1 MITYISTIA
10 MPLIIFIIIFTGL
23 NEKKKTFDLFLKGA
37 KEGIEITLKI
47 FPTLVGLFFA
57 IGMLK
62 NSGTIDII
70 ANILKPILVKFNIPS
85 EILPLAILRPISGS
99 GSIAIATEIM
109 KTYGVDTLI
118 GLTASVI
125 MGATE
130 TTIYTIAVYTSSVK
144 IKNTRF
150 VLWAALTADVVRND
164 YGRSGMSNFVVKFFL
179 TFLGK
184 RCKI

>member
-10 MPLIIFIIIFTGL
+10 MPLIIFIIIFTAL

-47 FPTLVGLFFA
+47 FPTLVGLFLA

-70 ANILKPILVKFNIPS
+70 INFLKPILIKFNVPS

-109 KTYGVDTLI
+109 KNYGTDTLI
-118 GLTASVI
+118 GLIASVI

-130 TTIYTIAVYTSSVK
+130 TTIYTIAVYTSSIK

-150 VLWAALTADVVRND
+150 VLWAALIADTVGMITAVVICRIL
-164 YGRSGMSNFVVKFFL
+164 S
-179 TFLGK
+179 
-184 RCKI
+184 

>member
-1 MITYISTIA
+1 MINYLSIIA
-10 MPLIIFIIIFTGL
+10 MPLIIFIIIFSGL
-23 NEKKKTFDLFLKGA
+23 NERKKTFDLFLKGA

-47 FPTLVGLFFA
+47 FPTLVGLFLA
-57 IGMLK
+57 IGLLK
-62 NSGTIDII
+62 SSGTIDII
-70 ANILKPILVKFNIPS
+70 IKVLNPVLVKFNIPS

-99 GSIAIATEIM
+99 GSMAIATEIM
-109 KTYGVDTLI
+109 KTYGVDTII

-150 VLWAALTADVVRND
+150 VLWASLIADVA
-164 YGRSGMSNFVVKFFL
+164 GMITAVVVC
-179 TFLGK
+179 
-184 RCKI
+184 RIMS

>member
-10 MPLIIFIIIFTGL
+10 MPLIIFITVFSGVS
-23 NEKKKTFDLFLKGA
+23 EKKKTFDMFLKGA
-37 KEGIEITLKI
+37 KEGIEITIKI
-47 FPTLVGLFFA
+47 LPTLVGLFFA
-57 IGMLK
+57 IGMLR

-70 ANILKPILVKFNIPS
+70 IKFLNPLLVKFNIPS
-85 EILPLAILRPISGS
+85 EILPLAVLRPISGS

-109 KTYGVDTLI
+109 KKYGTDSLI
-118 GLTASVI
+118 GLITSVI

-150 VLWAALTADVVRND
+150 VLWAALIADFVGMLTAVIVCRIL
-164 YGRSGMSNFVVKFFL
+164 S
-179 TFLGK
+179 
-184 RCKI
+184 

>member
-1 MITYISTIA
+1 MINYMSTIA
-10 MPLIIFIIIFTGL
+10 MPLIIFIIIFTGIS
-23 NEKKKTFDLFLKGA
+23 EKKKTFDLFLKGA
-37 KEGIEITLKI
+37 KEGIEISLKI
-47 FPTLVGLFFA
+47 FPTLVGLFLA
-57 IGMLK
+57 ILMLK

-70 ANILKPILVKFNIPS
+70 TNMLKPILIKFNVPS

-109 KTYGVDTLI
+109 KNYGTDTLI

-150 VLWAALTADVVRND
+150 VLWAALIADVA
-164 YGRSGMSNFVVKFFL
+164 GMITAVVICRIL
-179 TFLGK
+179 S
-184 RCKI
+184 

>member
-1 MITYISTIA
+1 MITYMSTIA
-10 MPLIIFIIIFTGL
+10 MPLIIFIIVFVGL
-23 NEKKKTFDLFLKGA
+23 SEKKKTFDIFLKGA
-37 KEGIEITLKI
+37 KEGIEITIKI
-47 FPTLVGLFFA
+47 LPTLVGLFFA
-57 IGMLK
+57 IGMLR

-70 ANILKPILVKFNIPS
+70 IKFLNPLLVKFNIPS

-109 KTYGVDTLI
+109 RSYGTDTLI
-118 GLTASVI
+118 GLIASVI

-150 VLWAALTADVVRND
+150 VLWAALIADFVGMATAVMVCRIL
-164 YGRSGMSNFVVKFFL
+164 S
-179 TFLGK
+179 
-184 RCKI
+184 

>member
-1 MITYISTIA
+1 MINYLSTIA
-10 MPLIIFIIIFTGL
+10 MPLIIFVIVLSGI

-37 KEGIEITLKI
+37 KEGVEITLKL
-47 FPTLVGLFFA
+47 FPTLVGLFLA

-62 NSGTIDII
+62 NSGTIDCIVKF
-70 ANILKPILVKFNIPS
+70 LKPILIKLNVPS

-109 KTYGVDTLI
+109 KSYGTDTLI
-118 GLTASVI
+118 GLIASVI

-150 VLWAALTADVVRND
+150 VLWAALTADAVRNA
-164 YGRSGMSNFVVKFFL
+164 YGRSYMSNYVVKFLL
-179 TFLGK
+179 TFF
-184 RCKI
+184 